1 MGNCEWPMARD
12 WPKQR
17 DALMLLGRPGALTVV
32 KPLHQMAIQRSLM
45 VIIVE
50 QFMVSSINGF
60 STTC

>member
-1 MGNCEWPMARD
+1 MARD